1 MPTTLRCPAC
11 SAPLEIP
18 TQHAATSRC
27 PYCGVGVLL
36 SERHQGTQAATNDP
50 HADTIA
56 EVVRILQTGH
66 MIQAVKL
73 YRERFGVGLK
83 EAKDAVDRIAAGQP
97 AGTVPHRPGGKGSM
111 VGYAMMILIVVGGVV
126 MSRSSRRTVEE
137 TSAPPAAQTS
147 RDPEGAV
154 DPGPSAPP
162 ALADE
167 VLRFGSEGT
176 GAGRF
181 TDARGVAVDGAG
193 RIYVAEYQGG
203 RVQVFDSAGAFVT
216 QWVADPKMP
225 LVDLEADRGG
235 TVYVVQY
242 GRIRRY
248 EGATG
253 TLLGELPR
261 PQRMTSYSDIAL
273 ALDGTMWAVAGT
285 SQIAHLGRDGAVRRT
300 IDLRQAV
307 GDDASPERVAV
318 AGTGDVYV
326 LDRWTDEVY
335 HLAPDGRFVDRFGGS
350 GDGPE
355 STPSP
360 EGIAIDGRG
369 RVLVS
374 DLGRGIRVFD
384 ASGHYVGEFGGQEVV
399 FGLAVNDRDEVFAAF
414 RNRYQVVKFRLA
426 R

>member
-11 SAPLEIP
+11 SAPLEVP
-18 TQHAATSRC
+18 AQHASTSRC
-27 PYCGVGVLL
+27 PYCGVAVLL
-36 SERHQGTQAATNDP
+36 SERPQGTQAATNDP
-50 HADTIA
+50 RADDVGDIVA
-56 EVVRILQTGH
+56 LLRAGQR
-66 MIQAVKL
+66 IQAVKL
-73 YRERFGVGLK
+73 YRERFGAGLK
-83 EAKDAVDRIAAGQP
+83 ESVDAVDRIAAGQP
-97 AGTVPHRPGGKGSM
+97 AGTVPLPPSGKGSA
-111 VGYAMMILIVVGGVV
+111 VGCAVMILLVVVGAV
-126 MSRSSRRTVEE
+126 MIWRPSRAGEE
-137 TSAPPAAQTS
+137 TITPPAAQPS
-147 RDPEGAV
+147 HHPRAV
-154 DPGPSAPP
+154 VEPGPAAPP

-216 QWVADPKMP
+216 QWMADPKMP

-248 EGATG
+248 DGATG

-261 PQRMTSYSDIAL
+261 PGRMMSYSDIAL
-273 ALDGTMWAVAGT
+273 ALDGTVWAVAGT

-326 LDRWTDEVY
+326 LDRWSDEVY
-335 HLAPDGRFVDRFGGS
+335 HLAPDGRFVDRFGGP

-384 ASGHYVGEFGGQEVV
+384 AAGHYVGEFGGQEVV
-399 FGLAVNDRDEVFAAF
+399 FGLAVTDRDEVIAAF
-414 RNRYQVVKFRLA
+414 RNRHQVVKFRLA
-426 R
+426 P

>member
-1 MPTTLRCPAC
+1 
-11 SAPLEIP
+11 
-18 TQHAATSRC
+18 
-27 PYCGVGVLL
+27 VLL
-36 SERHQGTQAATNDP
+36 SERNQGTQAATNDP

-56 EVVRILQTGH
+56 EVVRILQSGH

-83 EAKDAVDRIAAGQP
+83 DAKDAVDRISAGQP
-97 AGTVPHRPGGKGSM
+97 AGTVPHRSGGKGLGIGCA
-111 VGYAMMILIVVGGVV
+111 VMILLVVVGAL
-126 MSRSSRRTVEE
+126 MIWRSPRAAEE
-137 TSAPPAAQTS
+137 TTTPPATRES
-147 RDPEGAV
+147 RDPVGAV
-154 DPGPSAPP
+154 APGPSAPP
-162 ALADE
+162 ALGDE

-203 RVQVFDSAGAFVT
+203 RVQVFDSAGTFVT
-216 QWVADPKMP
+216 QWMADPKMP

-253 TLLGELPR
+253 TLLSELPR
-261 PQRMTSYSDIAL
+261 PERMTSYSDVAL

-285 SQIAHLGRDGAVRRT
+285 SRIAHLGRDGSVRRT

-307 GDDASPERVAV
+307 GEDASPERVAV

-326 LDRWTDEVY
+326 LDRWSDEVY

-350 GDGPE
+350 GEGPE

-384 ASGHYVGEFGGQEVV
+384 AAGHYVGEFGGQEVV
-399 FGLAVNDRDEVFAAF
+399 FGLAVNDRDEVFAAY
-414 RNRYQVVKFRLA
+414 RNRHQVVKFRLKP
-426 R
+426 

>member
-1 MPTTLRCPAC
+1 MPTILRCPAC
-11 SAPLEIP
+11 SAPLEVP
-18 TQHAATSRC
+18 AQHAATSRC

-36 SERHQGTQAATNDP
+36 SERAQGTQAATNDP

-66 MIQAVKL
+66 MIPAVKL

-83 EAKDAVDRIAAGQP
+83 DAVDAVDRIAAGQP
-97 AGTVPHRPGGKGSM
+97 RATLPPAPPPSRLARPLF
-111 VGYAMMILIVVGGVV
+111 YAVAATVVGFMVWIFTWDV
-126 MSRSSRRTVEE
+126 ERVNYPASRAAGSAAPAP
-137 TSAPPAAQTS
+137 APPPATA
-147 RDPEGAV
+147 
-154 DPGPSAPP
+154 

-193 RIYVAEYQGG
+193 RMYVAEYQGG
-203 RVQVFDSAGAFVT
+203 RVQVFDSAGSFVT
-216 QWVADPKMP
+216 QWMADPKMP

-253 TLLGELPR
+253 KLLGELPR
-261 PQRMTSYSDIAL
+261 PERMTSYSDIAL

-307 GDDASPERVAV
+307 GEDASPERVAV

-326 LDRWTDEVY
+326 LDRWSGEVY
-335 HLAPDGRFVDRFGGS
+335 HLAPDGRFVDRFGGP
-350 GDGPE
+350 GEGPE

-384 ASGHYVGEFGGQEVV
+384 ASGRYVGEFGGQAVV
-399 FGLAVNDRDEVFAAF
+399 FGLAINDRDEVIAAF
-414 RNRYQVVKFRLA
+414 RNRHQVVKFRLA
-426 R
+426 P

>member
-11 SAPLEIP
+11 SAPLEVP
-18 TQHAATSRC
+18 AQHAAVSRC

-36 SERHQGTQAATNDP
+36 SERPQGTHAATNDP
-50 HADTIA
+50 HADSIA
-56 EVVRILQTGH
+56 EVVRILQSGH
-66 MIQAVKL
+66 LIQAVKL

-83 EAKDAVDRIAAGQP
+83 EAKDAVDQIAAGQP
-97 AGTVPHRPGGKGSM
+97 AGTVPHRSGGTGFG
-111 VGYAMMILIVVGGVV
+111 VGCAVMILLVIVGAVLIW
-126 MSRSSRRTVEE
+126 RSSPAVER
-137 TSAPPAAQTS
+137 TSASPVAQESREPA
-147 RDPEGAV
+147 DAV
-154 DPGPSAPP
+154 SPGPAAPP

-216 QWVADPKMP
+216 QWMADPKMP

-261 PQRMTSYSDIAL
+261 PERMISYSDIAL

-285 SQIAHLGRDGAVRRT
+285 SLIAHLGRDGAVRRT

-307 GDDASPERVAV
+307 GEDASPERVAV

-326 LDRWTDEVY
+326 LDRWSDEVY
-335 HLAPDGRFVDRFGGS
+335 HLAPDGRFVDRFGGP

-360 EGIAIDGRG
+360 EGIAIDARG

-399 FGLAVNDRDEVFAAF
+399 FGLAVTDRDEVIAAF
-414 RNRYQVVKFRLA
+414 RNRYQVVKFRLSP
-426 R
+426 

>member
-18 TQHAATSRC
+18 AQHAATSRC
-27 PYCGVGVLL
+27 PYCGVAVLL
-36 SERHQGTQAATNDP
+36 SERPQGTQAATNDP
-50 HADTIA
+50 HAETIA
-56 EVVRILQTGH
+56 EVVRILQAGH

-83 EAKDAVDRIAAGQP
+83 EAKDAVDQISAGQP
-97 AGTVPHRPGGKGSM
+97 AGTVPHLSGGKGSNAGCGLFLLL
-111 VGYAMMILIVVGGVV
+111 VVLGIV
-126 MSRSSRRTVEE
+126 MLLRSSPPVDE
-137 TSAPPAAQTS
+137 TSASPAAQAS
-147 RDPEGAV
+147 GNPAGAV
-154 DPGPSAPP
+154 APLP
-162 ALADE
+162 AAPKSALADE

-216 QWVADPKMP
+216 QWMADPKMP
-225 LVDLEADRGG
+225 LLDLEADRGG
-235 TVYVVQY
+235 TVYLVQY

-253 TLLGELPR
+253 NLLGELPR
-261 PQRMTSYSDIAL
+261 DRGTSYSDVAL

-285 SQIAHLGRDGAVRRT
+285 SHIAHLGRDGAVRRT

-326 LDRWTDEVY
+326 LDRRSGEVY
-335 HLAPDGRFVDRFGGS
+335 HLNPQGRFVDRFGGR
-350 GDGPE
+350 GEGPE
-355 STPSP
+355 STSAPDD
-360 EGIAIDGRG
+360 IAIDGRG

-384 ASGHYVGEFGGQEVV
+384 ASGRYVGAFGGEEVV
-399 FGLAVNDRDEVFAAF
+399 FGLAVTDRDEVLAAY
-414 RNRYQVVKFRLA
+414 RNRHEVVKFRLEP
-426 R
+426 

>member
-18 TQHAATSRC
+18 AQHAATSRC

-36 SERHQGTQAATNDP
+36 SDRPQGTQAATNDP
-50 HADTIA
+50 HADEIA
-56 EVVRILQTGH
+56 EVARLLREGKKLPAI
-66 MIQAVKL
+66 KL
-73 YRERFGVGLK
+73 YRERFGAGLK
-83 EAKDAVDRIAAGQP
+83 DAVHAVDRIAAGQP
-97 AGTVPHRPGGKGSM
+97 RASLPPAPPSRLTRPLFYLVAAAVAGCLVWILTWDVERVHYPASGAAGS
-111 VGYAMMILIVVGGVV
+111 A
-126 MSRSSRRTVEE
+126 
-137 TSAPPAAQTS
+137 APAPAPPPAA
-147 RDPEGAV
+147 
-154 DPGPSAPP
+154 P

-176 GAGRF
+176 GARRF
-181 TDARGVAVDGAG
+181 TDARSVAVDGTG

-216 QWVADPKMP
+216 QWMADPKMP
-225 LVDLEADRGG
+225 LLDLEADRGG

-261 PQRMTSYSDIAL
+261 PGRMTSYSDVAL

-285 SQIAHLGRDGAVRRT
+285 SRIAHLGRDGAVRRT

-326 LDRWTDEVY
+326 LDRWSDEVY
-335 HLAPDGRFVDRFGGS
+335 HLAPDGRFVDRFGGP
-350 GDGPE
+350 GEGPE

-399 FGLAVNDRDEVFAAF
+399 FGLAVTDRDEVIAAF
-414 RNRYQVVKFRLA
+414 RNRHQVVKFRLDP
-426 R
+426 